1 MTISELDR
9 VAGHTSPFPSSS
21 KNAVSSPLPSV
32 SLTDEHVL
40 EAIQQSPDHGA
51 TLDFTHKSL
60 TDVGEDGV
68 QYLACAGR
76 NQSLPEESSIC
87 RVTLGHNRLTTLPTA
102 FALLSRLR
110 YLNLKNNN
118 FSSIPDVLTVM
129 PSLEIL
135 DISRN
140 KIKRLPTQPG
150 SLVDLHVLCI
160 SRNRITRLP
169 GYLTE
174 FTKLDV
180 LKVDHNPIEWPPKA
194 IIGTSGSSSDPQVA
208 KEWILSLQ
216 KWLREDCHP
225 QPSNRAPSMDSLRS
239 ERAVLNR
246 SIDDSILSWSR
257 LGEIDAVSASS
268 SHARSVSVDSQ
279 SPLSPESSKNI
290 ANARFERPPPLQL
303 ASLAPYEGPLR
314 PSSPE
319 SYLPTP
325 DESVSSTDDDHT
337 AVLEGSQQNGEGPS
351 TRSYRDHRP
360 ALVGKKSPP
369 DERSS
374 LVECRTEDQA
384 PTAMSESTRHATGS
398 KVKDTARADTSIPS
412 PLSHR
417 QDSSSSD
424 ASTGF
429 RKVGGTTPPSAG
441 SPTFVDRPR
450 PIPDSERHAYF
461 KRLSALPSN
470 AISSNL
476 PASLLSLV
484 ECARSLFFAVSQ
496 VYQALSHYITHTL
509 DAQLSSVLRKVTDP
523 AYTYMMQLN
532 AALERFDAMGK
543 KTLPPAS
550 LCTSLVENCR
560 DTAAVFGKAMA
571 MLTLQLKIL
580 ASKDDDRYM
589 RSLILTFYG
598 AVVEISHAW
607 QAMAPH
613 AEAVKPHLID
623 RRKVPAMKGHLG
635 AATGLPTPDVPPT
648 SAPALCMPFSLPIA
662 RSRPAQ
668 SKTLGRTR
676 TTRRHA
682 GSFSSKDVEIGKSLA
697 SYDMP
702 PPPVALS
709 SSAPPVPLRNGQR
722 RLAMPLSASTSSIPP
737 LPTTVSSTFAPSS
750 PSLGLLGR
758 NGDTHHSRQ
767 GSQASLVSS
776 SSTCLTHVPPK
787 RPTLD
792 IPQSRT
798 LVDEDALDAMERA
811 VDAAPAVWEM
821 MKELVTSVS
830 ESPATS
836 HDLDDALARAKIVTE
851 RLRTNLHATRCGD
864 PASDRKALREDAHV
878 FVKIVVKLSSVIKAH
893 GCSHAMFPDLRDKMV
908 LLTNSTQ
915 EFLMLLHVSSFSPS
929 STPHPYSPMTSLP
942 QANLPSH
949 LDDNKLGA
957 SLSRSR
963 SAQQPKALKLSTLS
977 TRELPRSAL
986 PNQTFNIALPS
997 RHAAGIKDVTTDEG

>member
-1 MTISELDR
+1 MAVVIVNDNAVL
-9 VAGHTSPFPSSS
+9 SPFPS
-21 KNAVSSPLPSV
+21 V
-32 SLTDEHVL
+32 SLADEH
-40 EAIQQSPDHGA
+40 GG
-51 TLDFTHKSL
+51 TLDFTHK
-60 TDVGEDGV
+60 DGV

-76 NQSLPEESSIC
+76 SESPPEECSIS
-87 RVTLGHNRLTTLPTA
+87 RITLGYNRLTTLPTA
-102 FALLSRLR
+102 FALFSRLR
-110 YLNLKNNN
+110 YLNLKSNN

-160 SRNRITRLP
+160 SRNKITRLP
-169 GYLTE
+169 RYFTE

-180 LKVDHNPIEWPPKA
+180 LKVDHNPIEWPPKE
-194 IIGTSGSSSDPQVA
+194 IIEAGGLSSDPRVV
-208 KEWILSLQ
+208 KKWILSLQ
-216 KWLREDCHP
+216 KWLREDCDT
-225 QPSNRAPSMDSLRS
+225 QPNNRKPSVDSVKS
-239 ERAVLNR
+239 ECAVLNR
-246 SIDDSILSWSR
+246 SIILSWSR
-257 LGEIDAVSASS
+257 LGEIDTGSAS
-268 SHARSVSVDSQ
+268 VDTQ
-279 SPLSPESSKNI
+279 FPLSSESSKNI
-290 ANARFERPPPLQL
+290 ANTRFERPPPLQL
-303 ASLAPYEGPLR
+303 GSLGSYEGPLR

-337 AVLEGSQQNGEGPS
+337 AVLEGSQRNGEGS
-351 TRSYRDHRP
+351 LTRGYRDGGP
-360 ALVGKKSPP
+360 AIVGKKSVPDMRCLLGERGNDDQPP
-369 DERSS
+369 
-374 LVECRTEDQA
+374 VI
-384 PTAMSESTRHATGS
+384 MSESARCATGS
-398 KVKDTARADTSIPS
+398 TVKDTAKVDDSIPS

-417 QDSSSSD
+417 QDSSSSSD
-424 ASTGF
+424 AST
-429 RKVGGTTPPSAG
+429 RLPKVGGTTPPSRG
-441 SPTFVDRPR
+441 SPTLIDRPR
-450 PIPDSERHAYF
+450 PVPDSERHAYF

-470 AISSNL
+470 AISNNL

-509 DAQLSSVLRKVTDP
+509 DPQLSSVLRKVTDP

-532 AALERFDAMGK
+532 AALECFDAMGK
-543 KTLPPAS
+543 KTMPPAS
-550 LCTSLVENCR
+550 LCTSLVESCR

-571 MLTLQLKIL
+571 MLALQLKIL

-598 AVVEISHAW
+598 AVAEISHAW
-607 QAMAPH
+607 QSVVPH
-613 AEAVKPHLID
+613 IDAVKPRLID
-623 RRKVPAMKGHLG
+623 HRKVPAIKGHL
-635 AATGLPTPDVPPT
+635 ATATNLPTPDVPPA
-648 SAPALCMPFSLPIA
+648 SAPALYTPCSVPMA

-668 SKTLGRTR
+668 SKALGRTR

-697 SYDMP
+697 SYDLP

-709 SSAPPVPLRNGQR
+709 SNAPPTTLRNGQR
-722 RLAMPLSASTSSIPP
+722 RPAMPLSASTPSIRP
-737 LPTTVSSTFAPSS
+737 LPASNTFAPSS
-750 PSLGLLGR
+750 PSLGR
-758 NGDTHHSRQ
+758 DGDTRHSRQ
-767 GSQASLVSS
+767 GSQASLVAS
-776 SSTCLTHVPPK
+776 SSTFLTHVPPK
-787 RPTLD
+787 RPTVD

-821 MKELVTSVS
+821 MKEFVTSVS
-830 ESPATS
+830 EPPATS
-836 HDLDDALARAKIVTE
+836 QDLDDALARAKIITE

-878 FVKIVVKLSSVIKAH
+878 FVKIVVQLSSIIKAH
-893 GCSHAMFPDLRDKMV
+893 GCSHALFPDLRDKMV

-915 EFLMLLHVSSFSPS
+915 EFLMLLHVSSFTPS
-929 STPHPYSPMTSLP
+929 TTPHPFSPMTNALQP
-942 QANLPSH
+942 NLASH

-963 SAQQPKALKLSTLS
+963 SAQQPKLLKLSTLP

-986 PNQTFNIALPS
+986 PNQTFNITLPS
-997 RHAAGIKDVTTDEG
+997 RHVVGIKDVTTDEG